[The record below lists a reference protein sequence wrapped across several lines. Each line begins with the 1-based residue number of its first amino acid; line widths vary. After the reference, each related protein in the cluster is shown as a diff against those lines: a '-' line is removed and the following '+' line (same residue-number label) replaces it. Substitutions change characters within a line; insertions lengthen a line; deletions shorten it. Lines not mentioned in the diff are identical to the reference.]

1 MEQNSF
7 WEVAFDNLS
16 QGIYILDHAG
26 NYIYCNRAFLDMVE
40 ADREDILQ
48 LNTFQLVPEGQV
60 SKSVGASALEQK
72 QQLTIINTV
81 VTPKGLRYRQLATA
95 TPIFDNMG
103 DVVYVL
109 VETTR
114 LEEMTRR
121 YQTALLVEDS
131 SCVDLYTGASVTP
144 APAEVVAESPAMRT
158 LLALAGHLAQVD
170 ATVLLTGETGA
181 GKEVLAQ
188 YLHSHSPRSN
198 RELVEINCAAL
209 PENLLEAELFGYER
223 GAFTGANREGKKGVF
238 ESADKG
244 TVFLDEVGDLPL
256 DMQVHLLR
264 ILQEMQVTRVGGV
277 KPIKVDVR
285 VIAATNR
292 DLLEMVRAKTFREDL
307 YYRLNV
313 VPIQIPPLRERTGDI
328 QPLVQLFLQQMNKK
342 YREKKHFSP
351 AAMDAMY
358 SYSWPGNVRELKNVV
373 EQAVILSAQAE
384 IQPGELPIASHH
396 WPEGER
402 VEFSGEHID
411 LKAELTRLEYEYIC
425 QAYAKYGTVRAAAAS
440 LGMDNST
447 FVRKRQKYQAC
458 FKNEA
463 RCENTANGPKP

>member
-223 GAFTGANREGKKGVF
+223 GAFTGA
-238 ESADKG
+238 
-244 TVFLDEVGDLPL
+244 
-256 DMQVHLLR
+256 
-264 ILQEMQVTRVGGV
+264 
-277 KPIKVDVR
+277 
-285 VIAATNR
+285 
-292 DLLEMVRAKTFREDL
+292 
-307 YYRLNV
+307 LN
-313 VPIQIPPLRERTGDI
+313 TG
-328 QPLVQLFLQQMNKK
+328 
-342 YREKKHFSP
+342 R
-351 AAMDAMY
+351 
-358 SYSWPGNVRELKNVV
+358 PG
-373 EQAVILSAQAE
+373 
-384 IQPGELPIASHH
+384 
-396 WPEGER
+396 
-402 VEFSGEHID
+402 
-411 LKAELTRLEYEYIC
+411 
-425 QAYAKYGTVRAAAAS
+425 
-440 LGMDNST
+440 LG
-447 FVRKRQKYQAC
+447 
-458 FKNEA
+458 
-463 RCENTANGPKP
+463 